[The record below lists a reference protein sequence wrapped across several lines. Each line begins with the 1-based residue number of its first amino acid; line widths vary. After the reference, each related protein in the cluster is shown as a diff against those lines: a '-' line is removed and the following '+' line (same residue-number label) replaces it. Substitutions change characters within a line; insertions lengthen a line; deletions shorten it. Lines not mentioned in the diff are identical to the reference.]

1 MERFKFSRFFD
12 TPGAQWVVDLEKAI
26 GNLRAPKVEDGKEM
40 ENGGHLVYGKMGPS
54 PGTPSFGSKSQVVKG
69 GNLRHA

>member
-1 MERFKFSRFFD
+1 MERFVQPFT

-40 ENGGHLVYGKMGPS
+40 ENGGHLVYGKMALLRVPQVLDQ
-54 PGTPSFGSKSQVVKG
+54 KS
-69 GNLRHA
+69 